1 MLGLSAVTS
10 RRVSGRRRRQRRV
23 WTVNGARLAV
33 AAPWLVL
40 LLMCFQGDVIER
52 YASTA
57 GVILLAFG
65 AGACLVAYRLM
76 MRIGRLPTE
85 KRILS

>member
-1 MLGLSAVTS
+1 M
-10 RRVSGRRRRQRRV
+10 
-23 WTVNGARLAV
+23 WTGNGARLAV

-40 LLMCFQGDVIER
+40 LLMCSQSEVIGR
-52 YASTA
+52 YSSPA
-57 GVILLAFG
+57 GVILLGFG
-65 AGACLVAYRLM
+65 ASACLVAYRLM